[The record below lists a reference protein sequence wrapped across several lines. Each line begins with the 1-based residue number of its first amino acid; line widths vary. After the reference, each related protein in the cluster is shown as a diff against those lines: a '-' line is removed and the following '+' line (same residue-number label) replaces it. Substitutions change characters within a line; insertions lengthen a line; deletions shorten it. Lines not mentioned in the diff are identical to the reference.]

1 MRRPLCPSPCG
12 SYTVRIEN
20 DRIVVN
26 CAMCGDA
33 GRYAPAGAR
42 RLAAALEGPLGRF
55 ETTAPRPERLRLA
68 KLLRVAAA
76 KLTARRIARRKFRR
90 TGTPTIASA
99 LFSRARA

>member
-1 MRRPLCPSPCG
+1 MKRSLCPSPCG

-68 KLLRVAAA
+68 KLLRAEAAE
-76 KLTARRIARRKFRR
+76 LEARRLARR
-90 TGTPTIASA
+90 
-99 LFSRARA
+99 SRARR